1 MKEMEKVHAE
11 LAEYR
16 KKAEEYLNS
25 WKRTAADFENYK
37 KRREKEDRELLQF
50 AQEVTVVKM
59 LPTLESLE
67 NALKHAPRDEQY
79 KVWSDGVLKIV
90 QQLEK
95 TLLEMGIEKIKS
107 VGEKFNHECH
117 EAVEMVEGGESGKI
131 IEEVQ
136 AGYKLNGK
144 VIRPAKVK
152 GSKGEPH
159 HPQPSG
165 ILGIYQGN

>member
-50 AQEVTVVKM
+50 AQEITVVKM

-67 NALKHAPRDEQY
+67 NGLKHAPQDEKYQ
-79 KVWSDGVLKIV
+79 VWSEGVIKV
-90 QQLEK
+90 VKQLEK
-95 TLLEMGIEKIKS
+95 VLLEMGVQKIKT
-107 VGEKFNHECH
+107 VGEKFDPGLH
-117 EAVEMVEGGESGKI
+117 EAVEVVDSDAESGTI
-131 IEEVQ
+131 AEEIQ
-136 AGYKLNGK
+136 AGYKLNNK
-144 VIRPAKVK
+144 IIRPAKV
-152 GSKGEPH
+152 
-159 HPQPSG
+159 
-165 ILGIYQGN
+165 

>member
-1 MKEMEKVHAE
+1 MSDKLDSLQKE
-11 LAEYR
+11 LAEY
-16 KKAEEYLNS
+16 KQKADEYLNA

-37 KRREKEDRELLQF
+37 KRREREDQELLQF

-67 NALKHAPRDEQY
+67 QALKHSPQDEQFQT
-79 KVWSDGVLKIV
+79 WSQGVVKIV

-95 TLLEMGIEKIKS
+95 VLLEMGVEKIKS
-107 VGEKFNHECH
+107 VGEKFNHELH

-131 IEEVQ
+131 LEEVQ

-144 VIRPAKVK
+144 VIRAAKVK
-152 GSKGEPH
+152 VAK
-159 HPQPSG
+159 
-165 ILGIYQGN
+165 

>member
-1 MKEMEKVHAE
+1 INMNEMEKVHAE

-16 KKAEEYLNS
+16 KKAEEYLSS

-50 AQEVTVVKM
+50 AQEVTVVKI

-67 NALKHAPRDEQY
+67 QALRHSPDDERY
-79 KVWSDGVLKIV
+79 KEWSEGVVKIV

-95 TLLEMGIEKIKS
+95 VLLEMGVEKIRT
-107 VGEKFNHECH
+107 VGEKFDPRIH
-117 EAVEMVEGGESGKI
+117 EAIDHVESDGETGTI
-131 IEEVQ
+131 LEEIQ
-136 AGYKLNGK
+136 SGYKLNHK

-152 GSKGEPH
+152 VVKRLS
-159 HPQPSG
+159 S
-165 ILGIYQGN
+165 